1 MIFTNSEC
9 IGCNKCIRSCPAE
22 LANVAEGERI
32 EVNADAC
39 ISCGG
44 CFDNCRHGAR
54 DYEDDTEMFLSDIE
68 KGKKYS
74 VIVAPAFIANY
85 PKEYKKIFGYLKKK
99 GVVEIYRGWAR
110 QRQNMLF
117 SGASWQ
123 TGRCRRPLPSSS
135 GRSGGCLTHPDRS

>member
-1 MIFTNSEC
+1 MVFTNSEC

-54 DYEDDTEMFLSDIE
+54 DYEDDTQMFLSDIE

-99 GVVEIYRGWAR
+99 GVVEFTLWHSA
-110 QRQNMLF
+110 
-117 SGASWQ
+117 Q
-123 TGRCRRPLPSSS
+123 T
-135 GRSGGCLTHPDRS
+135 